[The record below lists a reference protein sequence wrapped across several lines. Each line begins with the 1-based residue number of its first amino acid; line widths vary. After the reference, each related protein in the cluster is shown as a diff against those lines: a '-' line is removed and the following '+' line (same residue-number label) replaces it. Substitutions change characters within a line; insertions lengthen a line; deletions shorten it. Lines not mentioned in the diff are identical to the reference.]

1 MLKVEYGAIGGK
13 GFVALDMENGDRQI
27 LIEVAKEKPKFFASN
42 GCGINIQEILQG
54 KICLPCDE
62 TQFKVVEEAV
72 RQFNVQYFNECDL
85 EELKA
90 KNVNLTEQINK
101 LSEENKYLRDRLERI
116 EFVLKG
122 YIFDDKIK

>member
-1 MLKVEYGAIGGK
+1 MLKVEYGVIGGK
-13 GFVALDMENGDRQI
+13 GFVALDMENGDREI

-42 GCGINIQEILQG
+42 GCGVNIQEILQG
-54 KICLPCDE
+54 KICLPCGE

-90 KNVNLTEQINK
+90 ENVNLTEQINK

-122 YIFDDKIK
+122 YIFNDKIK

>member
-1 MLKVEYGAIGGK
+1 MLKVEYGVIGGK
-13 GFVALDMENGDRQI
+13 GFVALDMENGDREI

-42 GCGINIQEILQG
+42 GCGVNIQEILQG

-90 KNVNLTEQINK
+90 ENVNLTEQINK

-122 YIFDDKIK
+122 YIFNDKIK